1 MENSRLK
8 AYSDLAKFVDSD
20 FEKPDFEEG
29 IKKKKLGGIDPK
41 ALEHG
46 IKCEMEEH
54 GMEEEEATKI
64 ATDHLK
70 EDPLYYAK
78 EEEGEEDPN
87 EEEEIEEMGE
97 KEDGKEDEESSPRGF
112 SMSDFMRKKPEVAVE
127 IEVGKKNKK
136 RGY

>member
-29 IKKKKLGGIDPK
+29 IKKKKMGGIDPK
-41 ALEHG
+41 ALEEG

-54 GMEEEEATKI
+54 GMEEEEAKQI
-64 ATDHLK
+64 AMDHLK
-70 EDPLYYAK
+70 EDPMYYAK

-87 EEEEIEEMGE
+87 EEQEIEEMGGE
-97 KEDGKEDEESSPRGF
+97 KPEEEPSRGF
-112 SMSDFMRKKPEVAVE
+112 SMSDLIRNKKPEVAVE
-127 IEVGKKNKK
+127 IEVGKKKK
-136 RGY
+136 RY

>member
-29 IKKKKLGGIDPK
+29 IKKKKMGGIDPK
-41 ALEHG
+41 ALEEG

-54 GMEEEEATKI
+54 GMEEAEATKI

-87 EEEEIEEMGE
+87 EENEIAEMESEEAP
-97 KEDGKEDEESSPRGF
+97 EESPKGF
-112 SMSDFMRKKPEVAVE
+112 SMSDLIRNKKPEVEVE
-127 IEVGKKNKK
+127 IEVGKKKK
-136 RGY
+136 RY